1 MSYIFYNNLNERN
14 LTLEVVRQIRET
26 KTWIKACNLLFDDS
40 DIRVALIDALSRG
53 VALFILT
60 NLEGATGEVFINK
73 FSGKRKSAKQTTQ
86 DLLHSS
92 SIKSLYDA
100 GAHISGLDGLHA
112 KFLLTDANC
121 GIITSLNFTPNS
133 INKISE
139 LGVKLGR
146 EEYDELEEV
155 FDYIFLRP
163 DRYRF
168 ASYDSHFTYE
178 RPSEE
183 IDCDQLSRMSR
194 IKMTLAKTSRG
205 KSEALADCDIHDLR
219 NEIFDIIKFT
229 ESGEDLYLA
238 TYSLEPN
245 AKDADGVSLG
255 KHLLDAKRRG
265 VRLHIV
271 MREEKKQVIK
281 GIHINYHKDN
291 HAKAVLTPR
300 RGIIFTGN
308 LTTESFE
315 SGFDLGVCLT
325 PDQITETITFINKL
339 KTQS

>member
-1 MSYIFYNNLNERN
+1 MCPI
-14 LTLEVVRQIRET
+14 
-26 KTWIKACNLLFDDS
+26 
-40 DIRVALIDALSRG
+40 
-53 VALFILT
+53 
-60 NLEGATGEVFINK
+60 
-73 FSGKRKSAKQTTQ
+73 
-86 DLLHSS
+86 
-92 SIKSLYDA
+92 
-100 GAHISGLDGLHA
+100 
-112 KFLLTDANC
+112 
-121 GIITSLNFTPNS
+121 IITSLNFTPNS

-139 LGVKLGR
+139 LGVKLGKD
-146 EEYDELEEV
+146 EYNELEEV
-155 FDYIFLRP
+155 FDHIFLRP
-163 DRYRF
+163 DLYRF
-168 ASYDSHFTYE
+168 SSYDSHFTYE

-205 KSEALADCDIHDLR
+205 RSEALADCDIHDLR
-219 NEIFDIIKFT
+219 NEIFDIIKST
-229 ESGEDLYLA
+229 EAGEDLYLA

-271 MREEKKQVIK
+271 MREEKKQTIK
-281 GIHINYHKDN
+281 GVFINYHKDN

-315 SGFDLGVCLT
+315 NGFDLGVCLT
-325 PDQITETITFINKL
+325 PAQIAETISFINKL
-339 KTQS
+339 KAQS